1 MKRAAFNWL
10 FFAALAT
17 IAFLI
22 VRMLIPGRGQLVTDI
37 YVITLGVFG
46 VLALVSA
53 LGTIASPEDESE
65 LEEALEPEAQELPR
79 VPELDRLERELAL
92 AAGRAFDLHV
102 RLRPVLRE
110 IATARLQRRGLSLGS
125 GSPAVRD
132 LLGEQLWEWTAPDR
146 AAPHDRQARGPGLD
160 ELERTVERLER
171 L

>member
-10 FFAALAT
+10 FFAVLAT
-17 IAFLI
+17 IAFFIFRL
-22 VRMLIPGRGQLVTDI
+22 LIPGRGQLVLDI
-37 YVITLGVFG
+37 FVITLGVFG
-46 VLALVSA
+46 LLALVA
-53 LGTIASPEDESE
+53 GLGSIAPPEEESE
-65 LEEALEPEAQELPR
+65 LEAALEHEPPELPR

-110 IATARLQRRGLSLGS
+110 IATARLQRRGLSLDS

-132 LLGEQLWEWTAPDR
+132 LLGEQLWDWTAPER
-146 AAPHDRQARGPGLD
+146 AAPDDRQARGPGLE